1 MTDSS
6 YPNQGVLRRDLM
18 QFERDFTQLRNAWMR
33 DKRLSF
39 AARGL
44 LAHLMTHDAGYQVSL
59 PSLAAQTW
67 KEGRDGIR
75 TLVHEL
81 ERCGYL
87 HRVKERRARGKFQG
101 YAWYLQDPFAA
112 PEPVRAP
119 AETLPF
125 DDLHAVDN
133 SPHRV
138 GSADDGESDDGV
150 SAASAETTT
159 IEDQVKNI
167 SSTSVSYDGRTAPVD
182 NRLAVGWSD
191 DRCPGDWRNGR
202 HELSE
207 HGACR
212 HCHERPSIR
221 SAS

>member
-1 MTDSS
+1 MDQGS
-6 YPNQGVLRRDLM
+6 YPNQGILRRELM

-75 TLVHEL
+75 TLVAEL
-81 ERCGYL
+81 ERYGYL
-87 HRVKERRARGKFQG
+87 HRVKERRAKGKFQG
-101 YAWYLQDPFAA
+101 YAWYLQDPFAT
-112 PEPVRAP
+112 PSTGP
-119 AETLPF
+119 ETLPVEP
-125 DDLHAVDN
+125 VDN
-133 SPHRV
+133 QSHRV
-138 GSADDGESDDGV
+138 GSADDGKSNDGV
-150 SAASAETTT
+150 STASAETTT

-167 SSTSVSYDGRTAPVD
+167 SSTSVSHEPLGSPVD
-182 NRLAVGWSD
+182 NFGSVRWAEE
-191 DRCPGDWRNGR
+191 RCAGNWRDGV
-202 HELSE
+202 HEIGE
-207 HGACR
+207 HGMCK
-212 HCHERPSIR
+212 HCHERPAVR

>member
-67 KEGRDGIR
+67 KEGRDSVR
-75 TLVHEL
+75 SLVGEL
-81 ERCGYL
+81 ERAGYL
-87 HRVKERRARGKFQG
+87 QRVKERRARGKFQG

-112 PEPVRAP
+112 PEPAR
-119 AETLPF
+119 ETLPI
-125 DDLHAVDN
+125 DDMPPVDN

-138 GSADDGESDDGV
+138 GSADDGKPNDGG
-150 SAASAETTT
+150 STASAEPTT

-167 SSTSVSYDGRTAPVD
+167 SSTSVSYDRRAASVD
-182 NRLAVGWSD
+182 NRVAVGWSD

-202 HELSE
+202 HELAD